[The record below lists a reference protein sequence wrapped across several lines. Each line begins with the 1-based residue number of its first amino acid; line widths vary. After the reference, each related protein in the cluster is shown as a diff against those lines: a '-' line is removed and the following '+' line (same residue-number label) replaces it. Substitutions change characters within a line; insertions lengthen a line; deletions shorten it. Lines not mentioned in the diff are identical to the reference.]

1 MFSGDVQ
8 QHIVITPDTPK
19 FQTNSQ
25 HNHIVTAHDNK
36 EANEEV
42 IEPSSENEIVYDGQM
57 KFISLPSENVTR
69 QQSIVQIHPSTIYQS
84 YLDSSGRRDSWTFF
98 HELNK

>member
-1 MFSGDVQ
+1 MFSGEFQ
-8 QHIVITPDTPK
+8 QQIVITTDTPK

-84 YLDSSGRRDSWTFF
+84 YLDSAGRRDSWTFF